1 MIDPTLRSQR
11 SARSVSDTEATQTLQ
26 QAMNDPFGL
35 NRFVE
40 AQGPVY
46 AQVLRELA
54 AGSKA
59 SHWMWYV
66 FPQLRGLGWTW
77 TANHYGIA
85 SLAEARAYLAH
96 PVLGPRL
103 EECVALVL
111 GLTGRSA
118 EQIFG
123 YPDYLKFRSCLTLF
137 GTAAP
142 DVPVFPEALARY
154 CGGEADPLT
163 LERLALAQAEADQAP
178 R

>member
-1 MIDPTLRSQR
+1 MS
-11 SARSVSDTEATQTLQ
+11 
-26 QAMNDPFGL
+26 DPFGL

-40 AQGPVY
+40 AQAPVY

-77 TANHYGIA
+77 TAKHYGIA

-103 EECVALVL
+103 LECVALVL

-118 EQIFG
+118 EQVFG

-137 GTAAP
+137 GAAAP
-142 DVPVFPEALARY
+142 DVSLFTEALARY
-154 CGGEADPLT
+154 YGGEADPLT
-163 LERLALAQAEADQAP
+163 LERLGCVTPRSGVTRGEADQAP

>member
-1 MIDPTLRSQR
+1 
-11 SARSVSDTEATQTLQ
+11 VS
-26 QAMNDPFGL
+26 DPFGL

-66 FPQLRGLGWTW
+66 FPQLGGLGWTW
-77 TANHYGIA
+77 TAKHYGIS

-103 EECVALVL
+103 LECVALVL
-111 GLTGRSA
+111 GLTERSA

-137 GTAAP
+137 GAAAP
-142 DVPVFPEALARY
+142 DVSLFTEALARY
-154 CGGEADPLT
+154 YGGEADPLT
-163 LERLALAQAEADQAP
+163 LERLGCEANQAP